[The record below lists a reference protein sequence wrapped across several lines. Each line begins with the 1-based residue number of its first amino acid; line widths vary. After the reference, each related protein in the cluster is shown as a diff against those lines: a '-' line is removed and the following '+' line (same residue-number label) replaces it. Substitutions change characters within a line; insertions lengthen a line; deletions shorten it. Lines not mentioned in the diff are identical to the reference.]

1 MTNIIYM
8 LAILSP
14 NCLNMKF
21 LKKLVTGLVLLFV
34 ITIITLWALAKSI
47 KPETVKSYVSSQLS
61 TLTEHKSI
69 VNGDISWQVFPRPGI
84 KITGVQIGDENDKTN
99 YSVKLDNL
107 LFHLKITP
115 LLRGK
120 LVFSE
125 LNVDGFKITI
135 NPDSQTSVKV
145 KKSKQNKVAKTNNM
159 TEEFAIERILL
170 SRGQIVIVQNQ
181 KKITFSGLQIGAEQ
195 FNLQKI
201 SFPLQFK
208 TVLDVSEAKEH
219 LLKAHINF
227 KGSTALSASLFNNP
241 IIALQNIP
249 LEGQLSLQDL
259 RLKKLK
265 INKVSANAKTK
276 IGVFHL
282 NPLTLSLYNGESVGD
297 LSYEFASR
305 KLTVNQTATNLDSG
319 KLIYDLVKKRLFKGS
334 VDFSIHAQANMQ
346 DSNWQE
352 HASGNGSLT
361 IKDGVVESINLD
373 RVIDETSNK
382 INKLMSRSKKKDAKQ
397 ALELGQFD
405 DPNIFKGST
414 RFELLT
420 FQYQL
425 QDSTLQSNSL
435 VLQAEK
441 LQLKGEGALNLK
453 DYDLDSHLSAKVALT
468 DEKVEKIQQLL
479 GGSFPILVKGT
490 LTKPVVLPDLQKIN
504 PILTKA
510 WLKETLVKPV
520 ETIVKPVKQIQQQ
533 LKTIIF
539 SGNNRDTKPIQ

>member
-1 MTNIIYM
+1 MFKHEI
-8 LAILSP
+8 
-14 NCLNMKF
+14 
-21 LKKLVTGLVLLFV
+21 LKKLVTGITLLLV
-34 ITIITLWALAKSI
+34 IIAITLWALAKSI

-61 TLTEHKSI
+61 TLTERKSL

-84 KITGVQIGDENDKTN
+84 KITGVQIGNENDNAN
-99 YSVKLDNL
+99 YSVKLENL

-125 LNVDGFKITI
+125 LNVDGFRITI
-135 NPDSQTSVKV
+135 NPDSPQPPAKV
-145 KKSKQNKVAKTNNM
+145 KKNKQNSNTTKTNNM
-159 TEEFAIERILL
+159 TEEFAIERFLL

-195 FNLQKI
+195 FNLQKN
-201 SFPLQFK
+201 SFPLQLK
-208 TVLDVSEAKEH
+208 TMLDMSEANES

-241 IIALQNIP
+241 VIALQNLP
-249 LEGQLSLQDL
+249 LEGQLSLQDV

-265 INKVSANAKTK
+265 INKISANAKTK

-282 NPLTLSLYNGESVGD
+282 NPLTLNLYNGQSVGD
-297 LSYEFASR
+297 LSYEFASK
-305 KLTVNQTATNLDSG
+305 KLTVNQTATNLDSS
-319 KLIYDLVKKRLFKGS
+319 KLLYDLVKKRLFKGS
-334 VDFSIHAQANMQ
+334 VDFSIHAQTNMQ
-346 DSNWQE
+346 DSNWPE
-352 HASGNGSLT
+352 HTSGNGSLT

-382 INKLMSRSKKKDAKQ
+382 INKLMTSKKKDAKQ
-397 ALELGQFD
+397 TLELGQFE
-405 DPNIFKGST
+405 DPSIFKGNT

-441 LQLKGEGALNLK
+441 LQLKGEGILNLK
-453 DYDLDSHLSAKVALT
+453 DYNLDSHLFAKVALN
-468 DEKVEKIQQLL
+468 DEKVEK
-479 GGSFPILVKGT
+479 FNKFWA
-490 LTKPVVLPDLQKIN
+490 VVFL
-504 PILTKA
+504 
-510 WLKETLVKPV
+510 
-520 ETIVKPVKQIQQQ
+520 
-533 LKTIIF
+533 F
-539 SGNNRDTKPIQ
+539 